1 MPFHAYSYTVFEAKH
16 AYTNR
21 TKREIDP
28 RALACQTDFL
38 KFREYVC
45 GHTSP
50 AHHRRWERI
59 LNTGE
64 DSKCL
69 TKIGGPNTLILA
81 PRGSAKSTFQV
92 EWTAW
97 VIGIHTL
104 EDIGIPI
111 KVLYV
116 SYSIEVAMLKSEQ
129 IKDILSSDKYQEV
142 FPHIRPGKKWGDKIW
157 DIDKLHANLPLL
169 GENYTMAT
177 AGMKGAVASKRASL
191 VVMDDLIK
199 SPEQIENPQIRERMA
214 SNWSNVIRPVMYEGA
229 RAVCLGTRMLADDI
243 YESTFTRERGWE
255 VIEESAIVENEDG
268 EEESYWP
275 DQHSLEHLQ
284 FLRDDDPPSFTLQFQ
299 NRLPEEGEGLIQKE
313 WLVDGVPP
321 DLDQFDSLCVS
332 SDLSSSEKE
341 KADYTVFLLW
351 GRIADEYWLLDMR
364 RGRWGGN
371 IDKCNVLIAMLCDW
385 GILEAETD
393 YEVNYRSGKVT
404 WLCPPDEN
412 PVVLQTNYYLNFYT
426 EGVSYQLS
434 LKADWKKYVQ
444 STLNIWNITCL
455 PLQVKGDKLQR
466 MRGITGVLQRRKVFF
481 NKYRKLKRVKQE
493 LLGNAGKDD
502 CSDSFVL
509 GLVGMGVRGAL
520 QAS

>member
-1 MPFHAYSYTVFEAKH
+1 MPFHTYAHVLHQAKNAYI
-16 AYTNR
+16 NR

-28 RALACQTDFL
+28 EALACQTDFL

-45 GHTSP
+45 GHSSP
-50 AHHRRWERI
+50 KHHRRWEKLI
-59 LNTGE
+59 NTGE
-64 DSKCL
+64 DSKSL
-69 TKIGGPNTLILA
+69 KGIAGPNTLILS

-97 VIGIHTL
+97 VIGTQTL
-104 EDIGIPI
+104 FGTPL

-129 IKDILSSDKYQEV
+129 IKDIVSSDKFQEV
-142 FPHIRPGKKWGDKIW
+142 FPHIRPGRKWGDKIW
-157 DIDKLHANLPLL
+157 DIDKLHAGLPLL

-191 VVMDDLIK
+191 VLMDDICK

-214 SNWSNVIRPVMYEGA
+214 NNWLNVIRPVMYEGA
-229 RAVCLGTRMLADDI
+229 RAICLGTRMLADDI
-243 YESTFTRERGWE
+243 YESTFTKERGWE
-255 VIEESAIVENEDG
+255 VIEESAIIEDEDG
-268 EEESYWP
+268 EEVSYWP
-275 DQHSLEHLQ
+275 EQHSLEYLQ
-284 FLRDDDPPSFTLQFQ
+284 FLRDDDPGSFSLQFQ

-313 WLVDGVPP
+313 WLRDGIPP
-321 DLDQFDSLCVS
+321 ELDQFDSLVIS
-332 SDLSSSEKE
+332 SDFSSSEKE

-351 GRIADEYWLLDMR
+351 GRIGDEYWVLDMR

-393 YEVNYRSGKVT
+393 YEVDYRSGKVK
-404 WLCPPDEN
+404 WFCPPEEN
-412 PVVLQTNYYLNFYT
+412 PVVYQTSYYLNFYV

-434 LKADWKKYVQ
+434 FKADWKGYVQ
-444 STLNIWNITCL
+444 NTLNVWNITCL
-455 PLQVKGDKLQR
+455 PLKVQGDKLQR
-466 MRGITGVLQRRKVFF
+466 LRGVTGVLQRGKVWF

-493 LLGNAGKDD
+493 LLGAAGKDD
-502 CSDSFVL
+502 CQDSFVL
-509 GLVGMGVRGAL
+509 GLTGMGARNKLEAM
-520 QAS
+520 